1 MFAVTESV
9 VTERPS
15 WAACIREPDVPVNVS
30 EPLNAALFAAADR
43 VTTCE
48 APGGK
53 DKLDGDAKTP
63 GGSPDI

>member
-15 WAACIREPDVPVNVS
+15 WAACMREPDVPVNVS
-30 EPLNAALFAAADR
+30 EPLKAAPFAAADS

-48 APGGK
+48 APGAK
-53 DKLDGDAKTP
+53 DKLDGDAETP
-63 GGSPDI
+63 DGSPEI